1 MIQINSNI
9 FPKVQ
14 GAYIVGGS
22 IRDLLLGKSPI
33 DYDIAVME
41 DPKKYAQQLATNI
54 SGHLVELGKPD
65 QTLIRV
71 VSESHHVDISRING
85 ASIEEDLHNRDFT
98 INAMAYEL
106 SSGKLIDCFG
116 SQRDLANK
124 IIRLVSHNAF
134 ENDPVRLLRAYR
146 IGACLNFAI
155 APKTLSEIQRHAD
168 LIRNSASERIR
179 EELLKMLGTSI
190 SHRFLSQ
197 MAESK
202 LLFKI
207 FPELLNLKKCRF
219 YDSRQPN
226 AFAHTL
232 DAYGHLENMLTDLN
246 QFLPKSLTP
255 HYQHLDDTLN
265 ILLKCCILFH
275 DIGRPRIDAPD
286 KNGTHRFYGHEKKS
300 ADMAKGICQRYK
312 YSARH
317 TNYIHFI
324 VQHHAQP
331 YSLFAADQNKTL
343 APKDLTRFF
352 MECTDRTPDLMLHA
366 IGEMKSKSGSCTTE
380 SQAFLDFA
388 AHILQDDFTVFKSK
402 ASTPPL
408 INGHDLIQAFGLK
421 PSPLFKAILHFIEE
435 ERLSGKKM
443 TRADA
448 LRLAK
453 KYLKNHHLTK

>member
-1 MIQINSNI
+1 M
-9 FPKVQ
+9 
-14 GAYIVGGS
+14 VGGS

-41 DPKKYAQQLATNI
+41 DPKKYAQQVAANM
-54 SGHLVELGKPD
+54 SGHLVELGKPG

-71 VSESHHVDISRING
+71 VSESHHIDISRING

-106 SSGKLIDCFG
+106 SSGKLIDCSG
-116 SQRDLANK
+116 GQRDLANK
-124 IIRLVSHNAF
+124 IIRSVSHKAF

-155 APKTLSEIQRHAD
+155 APKTLSAIQRHAD
-168 LIRNSASERIR
+168 LIQNSAGERIR
-179 EELLKMLGTSI
+179 EELFKMLGTRI

-207 FPELLNLKKCRF
+207 FPELLSLKKCRF
-219 YDSRQPN
+219 YNCPKPN

-232 DAYGHLENMLTDLN
+232 AAYGHLENMLTDLN
-246 QFLPKSLTP
+246 QFLPKSLKP
-255 HYQHLDDTLN
+255 YYQHFDDTLN
-265 ILLKCCILFH
+265 VLLKCCMLFH
-275 DIGRPRIDAPD
+275 DIGRKRIRPPYN
-286 KNGTHRFYGHEKKS
+286 NGIHRFYGHEKKS
-300 ADMAKGICQRYK
+300 AEMAKGICKRYK
-312 YSARH
+312 YSTPH

-324 VQHHAQP
+324 VRHHTQP
-331 YSLFAADQNKTL
+331 YLLFAADQNKTL

-352 MECTDRTPDLMLHA
+352 MECTDRIPDLMLHA
-366 IGEMKSKSGSCTTE
+366 IAEMKSKSGRCTPE
-380 SQAFLDFA
+380 RQAFLDFA
-388 AHILQDDFTVFKSK
+388 VHMLQDDYAVFKSK

-408 INGHDLIQAFGLK
+408 INGHDIIQAFGLK
-421 PSPLFKAILHFIEE
+421 PSPLFKAILRFIEE

-448 LRLAK
+448 LHLAK
-453 KYLKNHHLTK
+453 KYLKNHHVTK